1 MIPNIQH
8 SRSKLETIIYGFMVI
23 HQRKILHNVS
33 KVAETFSKSG
43 YNSRV
48 LNQVFY
54 SDVLLGSIIK
64 IK

>member
-1 MIPNIQH
+1 MALWPFIKERYSI
-8 SRSKLETIIYGFMVI
+8 
-23 HQRKILHNVS
+23 HNVS